1 MAIKNNF
8 KNTFNN
14 ETVNNPYAPA
24 NPQNSEV
31 KNNVTTLDDKEFS
44 PKSINGFLSNS
55 DLQNNKNEKL
65 LYQKEI
71 NGTMYY
77 SENPFS
83 KEK

>member
-1 MAIKNNF
+1 MAMKNNV
-8 KNTFNN
+8 KNTFYN
-14 ETVNNPYAPA
+14 ETVNNPYVTS
-24 NPQNSEV
+24 NLKNSELE
-31 KNNVTTLDDKEFS
+31 NNLATLDNKEFS

-55 DLQNNKNEKL
+55 DIENSSNVKL

>member
-1 MAIKNNF
+1 MAIKNNV
-8 KNTFNN
+8 KNSFNN
-14 ETVNNPYAPA
+14 ETVNNPYTTS
-24 NPQNSEV
+24 NSKNAETE
-31 KNNVTTLDDKEFS
+31 NNVATLNDKEFS

-55 DLQNNKNEKL
+55 DIENSSNVKL